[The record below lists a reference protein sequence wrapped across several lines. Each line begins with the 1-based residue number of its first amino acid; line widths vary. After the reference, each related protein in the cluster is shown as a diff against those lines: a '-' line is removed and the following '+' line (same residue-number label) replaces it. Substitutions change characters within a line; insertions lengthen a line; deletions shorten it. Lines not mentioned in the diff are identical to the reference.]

1 MNLRRSLDGLVVV
14 AVLTVLVGPLLRAAQ
29 APVRHVVMITID
41 GLKPSTYLDPGP
53 SKVPTLRRIAREGA
67 YAEGVVGVM
76 PTVTYPS
83 HTTMITGVSPAV
95 HGIYNNRILDP
106 EEISNAAWYWY
117 ARDIRVP
124 TLPGVVKARG
134 LTTAA
139 VSWPVTVDGAIDYNV
154 PEFGGVTRHPKS
166 IDLLRALSRPRN
178 ILDTYEAQGRP
189 LPWPMTDADRT
200 GLAAWMIRTYRPHLT
215 MLHIFGTDDAQH
227 AYGPGSPQAL
237 AAIEDADGRVQ
248 QIITAI
254 ADAGLQDR
262 TDLVVLSDHG
272 FLPLEHQLQ
281 VNAAFRQ
288 EGLLD
293 VDAAGKIVKWSAY
306 FYSAGGS
313 AFVILKDPADTGLR
327 TRVGALLKKIA
338 ADPANGILTVWS
350 QDDLRQAG
358 ADPRAAFG
366 VDMREGFY
374 TAAGTDVLLKPA
386 ASKGGHGFGP
396 TRRELHASLVLQG
409 PDVAKAGNLGLLR
422 MTQIGPTI
430 ASWFE
435 VSLSPKAD
443 APIPQLAKAAAPR

>member
-1 MNLRRSLDGLVVV
+1 MNVRRCLNGLAV
-14 AVLTVLVGPLLRAAQ
+14 AALGIVLFGPLVRAAQ

-41 GLKPSTYLDPGP
+41 GLKPSTYVDAGP
-53 SKVPTLRRIAREGA
+53 SKVPTLRRIAAAGA
-67 YAEGVVGVM
+67 YAEGVVGVT

-83 HTTMITGVSPAV
+83 HTTMITGVMPAV
-95 HGIYNNRILDP
+95 HGIYNNRVLDP
-106 EEISNAAWYWY
+106 EDISNAAWYWY
-117 ARDIRVP
+117 ARDIQVP

-139 VSWPVTVDGAIDYNV
+139 VSWPVTVDAEIDYNV

-178 ILDTYEAQGRP
+178 ILDTYEAQAGP

-200 GLAAWMIRTYRPHLT
+200 GLAAWMIRTFRPNLT
-215 MLHIFGTDDAQH
+215 MLHIFGTDDAEH
-227 AYGPGSPQAL
+227 AFGPGSAEAL
-237 AAIEDADGRVQ
+237 KAIEEADGRVQ
-248 QIITAI
+248 EIITAI

-281 VNAAFRQ
+281 LNAAFKQ
-288 EGLLD
+288 DGLLE

-313 AFVILKDPADTGLR
+313 AFVILKDPQDAALR
-327 TRVGALLKKIA
+327 ARVGALLKKVA
-338 ADPANGILTVWS
+338 ADPANGILAVWS
-350 QDDLRQAG
+350 QEELRQAG

-366 VDMREGFY
+366 VDMRDGFY
-374 TAAGTDVLLKPA
+374 TAAGTDVLVKPA

-396 TRRELHASLVLQG
+396 TRRDLHASLVMQG
-409 PDVAKAGNLGLLR
+409 PDVPKVGNLGMLR

-430 ASWFE
+430 AWWFE
-435 VSLSPKAD
+435 VALSPKAD
-443 APIPQLAKAAAPR
+443 APIPQVAKAPTR

>member
-1 MNLRRSLDGLVVV
+1 MNVRRWRNGLVVL
-14 AVLTVLVGPLLRAAQ
+14 AAPMVLIGPLLPAAQ
-29 APVRHVVMITID
+29 APARHVVLISID
-41 GLKPSTYLDPGP
+41 GLKPSTYVDPGP
-53 SKVPTLRRIAREGA
+53 SKVPTLRRLAREGA
-67 YAEGVVGVM
+67 FAQGVIGVT

-83 HTTMITGVSPAV
+83 HTTMITGVMPAV

-117 ARDIRVP
+117 ARDIQVP
-124 TLPGVVKARG
+124 TLPGVVKARR

-139 VSWPVTVDGAIDYNV
+139 VSWPVTVDAEIDYNV

-178 ILDTYEAQGRP
+178 ILDTYEKRGQP
-189 LPWPMTDADRT
+189 LPWLMTDADRT

-215 MLHIFGTDDAQH
+215 MLHIFETDDAEH
-227 AYGPGSPQAL
+227 TYGPDSPEAL
-237 AAIEDADGRVQ
+237 AAIEEADGRVQ
-248 QIITAI
+248 EMITAI
-254 ADAGLQDR
+254 ADAGLRDR

-272 FLPLEHQLQ
+272 FLPLERQLQ
-281 VNAAFRQ
+281 VNAAFKQ

-293 VDAAGKIVKWSAY
+293 VDAAGKIVTWRAY

-313 AFVILKDPADTGLR
+313 AFVILKDPADAALR
-327 TRVGALLKKIA
+327 ERVGALLKTLA

-350 QDDLRQAG
+350 EQDLRQAG

-366 VDMREGFY
+366 VDMRDGFY

-386 ASKGGHGFGP
+386 TSKGGHGFGP
-396 TRRELHASLVLQG
+396 TRRALHASLVMQG
-409 PDVAKAGNLGLLR
+409 PDVPKIGNLGVVR
-422 MTQIGPTI
+422 MSQIGPTI
-430 ASWFE
+430 AAWFE

-443 APIPQLAKAAAPR
+443 APIPQLVKAAATR